1 MTMTMTRTQAL
12 KTARAQ
18 VGQLYRTGKGQ
29 YTYDSYDDDR
39 EAWWMGRCSQ
49 PYAAARRSRSDAIE
63 CRALVLSGV
72 DYDDAYRAIY
82 G

>member
-1 MTMTMTRTQAL
+1 MTMTRTQAL

-29 YTYDSYDDDR
+29 YTYNSYDDYRD
-39 EAWWMGRCSQ
+39 AWMMGGSL
-49 PYAAARRSRSDAIE
+49 PYAAARRSRSDAIK
-63 CRALVLSGV
+63 CRALELSGV
-72 DYDDAYRAIY
+72 DYDDAYRAVY